1 MIFKE
6 IQDMAD
12 ELNLTVPQFCKAAN
26 VQWRTVKLWRKRD
39 PKTVEIIRK
48 LTDTHKALK

>member
-1 MIFKE
+1 MIFKQIE
-6 IQDMAD
+6 QIAAD
-12 ELNLTVPQFCKAAN
+12 VNLTVPQLCKAAD

>member
-1 MIFKE
+1 MIFEELKK
-6 IQDMAD
+6 MAAD
-12 ELNLTVPQFCKAAN
+12 VNLSVPQLCKAAD